1 MNLRLLAFL
10 LGALSTPLLG
20 GHLYFQIQEA
30 RALAAQ
36 KELQE
41 LKEKPKVPASR
52 PYGTRPKLKK

>member
-1 MNLRLLAFL
+1 MNLKLLAFL

-36 KELQE
+36 RASQAKVAQA
-41 LKEKPKVPASR
+41 KVPASR
-52 PYGTRPKLKK
+52 PFRDRKKK